1 VKRANPLKDGGA
13 KPRAYRQKPRPPG
26 CRIYVRNPGVFLL
39 KAIIFS
45 QQNNNLREI
54 CMVYN
59 LDLDD
64 YIDQELWQQIREIA
78 RERGITKE
86 MLVVE
91 ALQEY
96 ISRVEGE
103 KGR

>member
-1 VKRANPLKDGGA
+1 
-13 KPRAYRQKPRPPG
+13 
-26 CRIYVRNPGVFLL
+26 
-39 KAIIFS
+39 
-45 QQNNNLREI
+45 
-54 CMVYN
+54 MVYK

-78 RERGITKE
+78 KDKGITKE

-91 ALQEY
+91 VLQEY
-96 ISRVEGE
+96 IRRLEGE